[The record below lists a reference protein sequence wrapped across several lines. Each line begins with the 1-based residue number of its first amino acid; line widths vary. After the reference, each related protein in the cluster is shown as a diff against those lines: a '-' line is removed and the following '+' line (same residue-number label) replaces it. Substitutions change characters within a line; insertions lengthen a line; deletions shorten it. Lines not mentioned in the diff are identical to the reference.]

1 MIPALLASQ
10 ATALPDPNGYVAV
23 GWVLAVLVVLGGAV
37 VLFRKVFGHNPPLH
51 KEYASKTDVE
61 KLETELK
68 RHAARRVEI
77 YNEQKAQGEKLA
89 RLETATTAQSKDI
102 SDLKDAMTDVNKR
115 IDAIPERTVGLLID
129 AQRLTR
135 Q

>member
-1 MIPALLASQ
+1 MIPALFAS
-10 ATALPDPNGYVAV
+10 AAPLPDPNGYQAM
-23 GWVLAVLVVLGGAV
+23 GWVLVALTALGGAV
-37 VLFRKVFGHNPPLH
+37 LIFRKVFGHTPPLH

-89 RLETATTAQSKDI
+89 RLETATNAQTKDI